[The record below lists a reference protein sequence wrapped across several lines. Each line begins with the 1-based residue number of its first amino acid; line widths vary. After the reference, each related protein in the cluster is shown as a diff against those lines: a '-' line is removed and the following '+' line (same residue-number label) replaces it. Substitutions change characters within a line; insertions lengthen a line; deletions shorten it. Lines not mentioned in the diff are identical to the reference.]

1 MLLSQIIIF
10 CLISLTIY
18 SIHSTIRNNVREFKI
33 NDFLSLKLQNNRTHI
48 YVKNRIFTQCMYLL
62 LNIPVDRIRDYDIID
77 SIDEAAE
84 ILDRSLEGSRSP
96 HLITPEEEFVGH
108 CSNIQVW
115 AENDYDT
122 RILHRNLA
130 FPLLK
135 RLSDVGDPIAKKKF
149 KEEIALRYS
158 SGHSTVIMFLSQNG
172 YLKYL
177 SSEELECL
185 LDDNKLPILGEISTS
200 FKRILDSVEDT
211 DLDKYIQRTTR
222 SLKNNLGIH
231 NVPFVISYILKD
243 FSESH
248 RKKLVRSVFNCL
260 KTEKNFPLINYLN
273 NNLKYLEEIALDT
286 VKYDNRI
293 IGLMHD
299 QVLNLRDQNIEDI
312 NQIEDLDN
320 RYKEIR
326 NLDLSNNNIKDLDGI
341 ENFTNLRTL
350 NMNNNKIKSIK
361 NIEKLNELRSVSFR
375 NNNISEINQNI
386 KCLTK
391 LEQLDLSG
399 NTKIAKIHGFMNE
412 MESLT
417 VLKLANCSI
426 KEFPEEVARFFW
438 SEQNYRYF
446 SDYSQDDVSYYEST
460 HREMASSNNQLY
472 KKFVNWLFKFKPAM
486 LELEVTYRDIVRF
499 ERSTS
504 KRAIRNWK
512 ATKDF
517 KKWLF
522 NKKQTSITAFL

>member
-1 MLLSQIIIF
+1 MLLPQIIIF

-33 NDFLSLKLQNNRTHI
+33 NDFLTLKLQNNRTNI
-48 YVKNRIFTQCMYLL
+48 YVKNRKFIQCMYLL
-62 LNIPVDRIRDYDIID
+62 LNIPVDRIRDYDPID

-84 ILDRSLEGSRSP
+84 VLDRSLEGSRSQ

-135 RLSDVGDPIAKKKF
+135 RLSDAGDPIAKKKF

-172 YLKYL
+172 YLRYL

-185 LDDNKLPILGEISTS
+185 LDDNKLPILGDISNS
-200 FKRILDSVEDT
+200 FKRILDSIEDN
-211 DLDKYIQRTTR
+211 DLDKYIQGSTR
-222 SLKNNLGIH
+222 YLKNNLGIH
-231 NVPFVISYILKD
+231 NIPFVISYILKD
-243 FSESH
+243 FSENH

-260 KTEKNFPLINYLN
+260 KTEKKFPIVNYLN
-273 NNLKYLEEIALDT
+273 SNQRYLDKIELDT
-286 VKYDNRI
+286 VKYNDRI
-293 IGLMHD
+293 IGLMQE
-299 QVLNLRDQNIEDI
+299 QVLNLRDQNIENI
-312 NQIEDLDN
+312 KQIKNLEN
-320 RYKEIR
+320 RYKKIQE
-326 NLDLSNNNIKDLDGI
+326 LDLSNNNIKDLDGI

-350 NMNNNKIKSIK
+350 NMNNNKIRSIK
-361 NIEKLNELRSVSFR
+361 NIEKLKELRSVSFR
-375 NNNISEINQNI
+375 NNNISEIQEI
-386 KCLTK
+386 KELTK
-391 LEQLDLSG
+391 LEHLDLSG
-399 NTKIAKIHGFMNE
+399 NTNIGKIPDFINE

-426 KEFPEEVARFFW
+426 KEFSEEVARFFW
-438 SEQNYRYF
+438 NEQNYRYF
-446 SDYSQDDVSYYEST
+446 SGYSQDDVRYYEST

-472 KKFVNWLFKFKPAM
+472 KKFVNWIFKFKPTM
-486 LELEVTYRDIVRF
+486 SKLDVTYRDIVKF
-499 ERSTS
+499 ERSTN
-504 KRAIRNWK
+504 KRAISNWR

>member
-1 MLLSQIIIF
+1 M
-10 CLISLTIY
+10 
-18 SIHSTIRNNVREFKI
+18 REFKI

-84 ILDRSLEGSRSP
+84 VLDRSLEGSRSP
-96 HLITPEEEFVGH
+96 QLITPEEEFVGH

-135 RLSDVGDPIAKKKF
+135 KLSDVGDPIAKKKF

-158 SGHSTVIMFLSQNG
+158 SGHSTVITFLSQSG

-185 LDDNKLPILGEISTS
+185 LDDNKLPILGEISTR
-200 FKRILDSVEDT
+200 FKRILDSVGDD
-211 DLDKYIQRTTR
+211 DLDKYIQRSTR

-231 NVPFVISYILKD
+231 NIPFVISYILKD
-243 FSESH
+243 FSEIH
-248 RKKLVRSVFNCL
+248 RKKLARRVFDCL
-260 KTEKNFPLINYLN
+260 KTDKQFPLINYIN
-273 NNLKYLEEIALDT
+273 NNLKYLDELELDT
-286 VKYDNRI
+286 IKYNDRI
-293 IGLMHD
+293 IGLM
-299 QVLNLRDQNIEDI
+299 QEQILNLRDQNIEDI
-312 NQIEDLDN
+312 KQIENLEN
-320 RYKEIR
+320 RFKKIQE
-326 NLDLSNNNIKDLDGI
+326 LDLSKNNIKDLDGI

-350 NMNNNKIKSIK
+350 NMNNNKIRNIK
-361 NIEKLNELRSVSFR
+361 NIEKLRELRSVSFR
-375 NNNISEINQNI
+375 NNNISEIQEINE
-386 KCLTK
+386 LTK
-391 LEQLDLSG
+391 LEHLDLSG
-399 NTKIAKIHGFMNE
+399 NTKINKIPGFMNE
-412 MESLT
+412 MESLK

-426 KEFPEEVARFFW
+426 QEFSEEVARFFW

-446 SDYSQDDVSYYEST
+446 SGFSRDDVRYYEST

-472 KKFVNWLFKFKPAM
+472 KKFVDWLLKFKPTM
-486 LELEVTYRDIVRF
+486 LELEVSYRDIVRY
-499 ERSTS
+499 ERSTT
-504 KRAIRNWK
+504 KRAIWNWK
-512 ATKDF
+512 ATKEF
-517 KKWLF
+517 KMWLF
-522 NKKQTSITAFL
+522 NKYQTSITAFL

>member
-1 MLLSQIIIF
+1 
-10 CLISLTIY
+10 
-18 SIHSTIRNNVREFKI
+18 
-33 NDFLSLKLQNNRTHI
+33 
-48 YVKNRIFTQCMYLL
+48 MYLL

-84 ILDRSLEGSRSP
+84 VLDRSLEGSRSQ

-135 RLSDVGDPIAKKKF
+135 RLSDVGDPLAKKKF

-185 LDDNKLPILGEISTS
+185 LDDNKLPILGDISNS
-200 FKRILDSVEDT
+200 FKRILDSVEDN
-211 DLDKYIQRTTR
+211 DIDKYIQGSTR
-222 SLKNNLGIH
+222 YLKKNLGIH
-231 NVPFVISYILKD
+231 NIPFVISYILKD
-243 FSESH
+243 FSENL

-260 KTEKNFPLINYLN
+260 KTDKKFPLINYLN
-273 NNLKYLEEIALDT
+273 NNQKYLEEIALDT

-293 IGLMHD
+293 IGLMHE
-299 QVLNLRDQNIEDI
+299 QILNLRDQNIEDI
-312 NQIEDLDN
+312 NQIEDLEN
-320 RYKEIR
+320 RYKTIQE
-326 NLDLSNNNIKDLDGI
+326 LDLSNNNIKDLDGI

-350 NMNNNKIKSIK
+350 NMNNNKIRDIK
-361 NIEKLNELRSVSFR
+361 TLEKLKELRSVSFR
-375 NNNISEINQNI
+375 NNNISEIQEI
-386 KCLTK
+386 KELTK
-391 LEQLDLSG
+391 LEHLDLSG
-399 NTKIAKIHGFMNE
+399 NTKIGKIPGFMNE
-412 MESLT
+412 MESLK

-426 KEFPEEVARFFW
+426 KEFSEEVARFFW

-446 SDYSQDDVSYYEST
+446 SGFSQEDVRYYEST

-472 KKFVNWLFKFKPAM
+472 KKFVDWIFKFKPTM
-486 LELEVTYRDIVRF
+486 LDLEVSYRDIVRY
-499 ERSTS
+499 ESSTS
-504 KRAIRNWK
+504 KKAIWNWK
-512 ATKDF
+512 ATKEF

-522 NKKQTSITAFL
+522 NKQQTSISSFM

>member
-18 SIHSTIRNNVREFKI
+18 AINSTIRNNVREFKI
-33 NDFLSLKLQNNRTHI
+33 NDFLSLKLQNNRTNI
-48 YVKNRIFTQCMYLL
+48 YVKNRVFTQCMYLL
-62 LNIPVDRIRDYDIID
+62 LNIPVDRIRDYDPID

-84 ILDRSLEGSRSP
+84 VLDRSLEGSRSQ

-185 LDDNKLPILGEISTS
+185 LDDNKLPILGEISNS
-200 FKRILDSVEDT
+200 FKRVLDSVEDNNI
-211 DLDKYIQRTTR
+211 DKYIQGSTR
-222 SLKNNLGIH
+222 YLKKNLGAH
-231 NVPFVISYILKD
+231 NIPFVISYILKD
-243 FSESH
+243 FSENH
-248 RKKLVRSVFNCL
+248 RKKLVRSVFDCL
-260 KTEKNFPLINYLN
+260 KTDKKFPLINYLN
-273 NNLKYLEEIALDT
+273 NNQKYLDEIELDT
-286 VKYDNRI
+286 VKYNDRI
-293 IGLMHD
+293 IGLM
-299 QVLNLRDQNIEDI
+299 QEQILNLRDQNIENI
-312 NQIEDLDN
+312 KNLIDLDN
-320 RYKEIR
+320 RYKKIQE
-326 NLDLSNNNIKDLDGI
+326 LDLSNNNIKDLDGI
-341 ENFTNLRTL
+341 ENFKNLRIL
-350 NMNNNKIKSIK
+350 HMNNN
-361 NIEKLNELRSVSFR
+361 NIRNITNLENLKELRSASFR
-375 NNNISEINQNI
+375 NNNISEIQEI
-386 KCLTK
+386 KECTK
-391 LEQLDLSG
+391 LEHLDLSG
-399 NTKIAKIHGFMNE
+399 NTKITIIPDFMNE

-426 KEFPEEVARFFW
+426 KEFSEEVARFFW
-438 SEQNYRYF
+438 NEQNYRYF
-446 SDYSQDDVSYYEST
+446 SDYSQDDVRYYEST
-460 HREMASSNNQLY
+460 HRERASSNNQLY
-472 KKFVNWLFKFKPAM
+472 KKFVNWIFKFKPAM
-486 LELEVTYRDIVRF
+486 LELNVSYGDIVRF
-499 ERSTS
+499 ERSSS

>member
-10 CLISLTIY
+10 CLITLTIY
-18 SIHSTIRNNVREFKI
+18 SINSTIRNNVREFKI
-33 NDFLSLKLQNNRTHI
+33 NDFLSLKLQNNRTNI

-84 ILDRSLEGSRSP
+84 VLDRSLEGSRSQ

-135 RLSDVGDPIAKKKF
+135 RLSDVGDPLAKKKF

-185 LDDNKLPILGEISTS
+185 LDDNKLPILGDISNS
-200 FKRILDSVEDT
+200 FKRILDSVEDN
-211 DLDKYIQRTTR
+211 DIDKYIQGSTR
-222 SLKNNLGIH
+222 YLKKNLGIH
-231 NVPFVISYILKD
+231 NIPFVISYILKD
-243 FSESH
+243 FSENH

-260 KTEKNFPLINYLN
+260 KTDKKFPLINYLN
-273 NNLKYLEEIALDT
+273 NNQKYLEEIALDT
-286 VKYDNRI
+286 VKYNDRI
-293 IGLMHD
+293 IGLM
-299 QVLNLRDQNIEDI
+299 QEQILNLRDQNIENI
-312 NQIEDLDN
+312 NQIEDLEN
-320 RYKEIR
+320 RYKTIQE
-326 NLDLSNNNIKDLDGI
+326 LDLSNNNIKDLDGI

-350 NMNNNKIKSIK
+350 NMNNNKIRDIK
-361 NIEKLNELRSVSFR
+361 TLEKLKELRSVSFR
-375 NNNISEINQNI
+375 NNNISEIQEI
-386 KCLTK
+386 KELTK
-391 LEQLDLSG
+391 LEHLDLSG
-399 NTKIAKIHGFMNE
+399 NTKIGKIPGFMNE
-412 MESLT
+412 MESLK

-426 KEFPEEVARFFW
+426 KEFSEEVARFFW

-446 SDYSQDDVSYYEST
+446 SGFSQEDVRYYEST

-472 KKFVNWLFKFKPAM
+472 KKFVGWIFKFKPAM
-486 LELEVTYRDIVRF
+486 LDLEVSYRDIVRY

-504 KRAIRNWK
+504 KKAIWNWK
-512 ATKDF
+512 ATKEF

-522 NKKQTSITAFL
+522 NKQQTSISAFM

>member
-10 CLISLTIY
+10 CLIALSIY
-18 SIHSTIRNNVREFKI
+18 SINSTIRNNVREFKI
-33 NDFLSLKLQNNRTHI
+33 NDFLKLKLQNNRTNI

-62 LNIPVDRIRDYDIID
+62 LNIPVDRIRDYDLID

-84 ILDRSLEGSRSP
+84 VLDRSLEGSRSQ

-135 RLSDVGDPIAKKKF
+135 RLSDVGDPLAKKKF

-158 SGHSTVIMFLSQNG
+158 SGHSTVIRFLSQSG

-177 SSEELECL
+177 SSVELECL

-200 FKRILDSVEDT
+200 FKRILDSVEDN
-211 DLDKYIQRTTR
+211 DLDKYIQRSTR

-231 NVPFVISYILKD
+231 NIPFVISYILKD
-243 FSESH
+243 FSENH
-248 RKKLVRSVFNCL
+248 RKKLITSIFNCL

-273 NNLKYLEEIALDT
+273 NNQKYLEEIALDT

-293 IGLMHD
+293 IGLMHE
-299 QVLNLRDQNIEDI
+299 QILNLRDQNIEDI
-312 NQIEDLDN
+312 NQIEDLEN
-320 RYKEIR
+320 RYKKIQE
-326 NLDLSNNNIKDLDGI
+326 LDISNNNIKDLDGI
-341 ENFTNLRTL
+341 ENFTNLRSL
-350 NMNNNKIKSIK
+350 NMNNNKIRDIK
-361 NIEKLNELRSVSFR
+361 PLEKLKELRSVSFR
-375 NNNISEINQNI
+375 NNNLSEIQEI
-386 KCLTK
+386 QELTN
-391 LEQLDLSG
+391 LEHLDLSG
-399 NTKIAKIHGFMNE
+399 NTKITKIPDFLNE
-412 MESLT
+412 MESLL
-417 VLKLANCSI
+417 VLKLANCSL
-426 KEFPEEVARFFW
+426 KEFSEEVSRFFW
-438 SEQNYRYF
+438 MEQNFRYF
-446 SDYSQDDVSYYEST
+446 SDFSQGDVRYYENT
-460 HREMASSNNQLY
+460 HREKSGSNNQLY
-472 KKFVNWLFKFKPAM
+472 KNFVNWILKFKPAM
-486 LELEVTYRDIVRF
+486 LELGVTYRDIVKF

-512 ATKDF
+512 ATRAF
-517 KKWLF
+517 NKWLF
-522 NKKQTSITAFL
+522 NKKQTSITAYL

>member
-33 NDFLSLKLQNNRTHI
+33 NDFLSLKLQNNRTNI
-48 YVKNRIFTQCMYLL
+48 YVKNRVFTQCMYLL
-62 LNIPVDRIRDYDIID
+62 LNIPVDRIRDFDPID

-84 ILDRSLEGSRSP
+84 VLDRSLEGSRSQ

-158 SGHSTVIMFLSQNG
+158 SGHSTVIMFLSHNG

-177 SSEELECL
+177 GSEELECL
-185 LDDNKLPILGEISTS
+185 LDDNKLPILEEVSIG
-200 FKRILDSVEDT
+200 FKRILDSVEDN
-211 DLDKYIQRTTR
+211 DLNKYIHGSTHY
-222 SLKNNLGIH
+222 LKNKLGVH
-231 NVPFVISYILKD
+231 NIPFVISYILKD
-243 FSESH
+243 FSENH
-248 RKKLVRSVFNCL
+248 RKKLVRSVFECL
-260 KTEKNFPLINYLN
+260 KTDKKFPLINYLN
-273 NNLKYLEEIALDT
+273 NNQKYLDNIELDT
-286 VKYDNRI
+286 VKYNDRI
-293 IGLMHD
+293 IGLM
-299 QVLNLRDQNIEDI
+299 QEQILNLRDQNIENI
-312 NQIEDLDN
+312 NQIE
-320 RYKEIR
+320 
-326 NLDLSNNNIKDLDGI
+326 NLEHLYDKIQELNLSNNIVKDLDGI

-350 NMNNNKIKSIK
+350 NMNNNKIRSIK
-361 NIEKLNELRSVSFR
+361 NIEKLKELRSVSFR
-375 NNNISEINQNI
+375 NNNISEIEEI
-386 KCLTK
+386 KELTK
-391 LEQLDLSG
+391 LEHLDLSG
-399 NTKIAKIHGFMNE
+399 NTKIAKIPGFMNE

-426 KEFPEEVARFFW
+426 KEFSEEVARFFW
-438 SEQNYRYF
+438 NEQNYRYF
-446 SDYSQDDVSYYEST
+446 SDYSQDDVRYYEST
-460 HREMASSNNQLY
+460 HRERASSNNQLY
-472 KKFVNWLFKFKPAM
+472 KKFVNWIFKFKPAM
-486 LELEVTYRDIVRF
+486 LELNVSYGDIVRF
-499 ERSTS
+499 ETS
-504 KRAIRNWK
+504 SNKRAIRNWK

-522 NKKQTSITAFL
+522 NKNQTSITSFL

>member
-1 MLLSQIIIF
+1 MLLIQIIIF

-18 SIHSTIRNNVREFKI
+18 AINSTIRNNVREFKI
-33 NDFLSLKLQNNRTHI
+33 NDFLSLKLQNNRTNI

-62 LNIPVDRIRDYDIID
+62 LNIPVDRISDYDPID

-84 ILDRSLEGSRSP
+84 VLDRSLEGSRSQ

-158 SGHSTVIMFLSQNG
+158 SGHSTVIMFLNHNG

-185 LDDNKLPILGEISTS
+185 LDDNKLPILGEISTG
-200 FKRILDSVEDT
+200 FKRILDSVEDN
-211 DLDKYIQRTTR
+211 DLNKYIQGSTR
-222 SLKNNLGIH
+222 YLKNNLGIH
-231 NVPFVISYILKD
+231 NIPFAISYILKD
-243 FSESH
+243 FSENH
-248 RKKLVRSVFNCL
+248 RKKLVRSVFDCL
-260 KTEKNFPLINYLN
+260 KTDKKFPLINYLN
-273 NNLKYLEEIALDT
+273 NNQKYLDKIELDT
-286 VKYDNRI
+286 VKYNDRI
-293 IGLMHD
+293 IGLM
-299 QVLNLRDQNIEDI
+299 QEQILNLRDQNIENI
-312 NQIEDLDN
+312 NQIE
-320 RYKEIR
+320 
-326 NLDLSNNNIKDLDGI
+326 NLENFYNKIQGLNLSNNNIKDLDGI

-350 NMNNNKIKSIK
+350 NMNNNKIRSIK
-361 NIEKLNELRSVSFR
+361 NIEKLKELRFVSFR
-375 NNNISEINQNI
+375 NNNVSEIEEI
-386 KCLTK
+386 KELTK
-391 LEQLDLSG
+391 LEYLDLSG
-399 NTKIAKIHGFMNE
+399 NTKIAKIPGFMNE

-426 KEFPEEVARFFW
+426 KEFSEEVARFFW
-438 SEQNYRYF
+438 NEQNYRYF
-446 SDYSQDDVSYYEST
+446 SDYSQDDVRYYEST
-460 HREMASSNNQLY
+460 HRERASSNNQLY
-472 KKFVNWLFKFKPAM
+472 KKFVNWLFKFNPAM
-486 LELEVTYRDIVRF
+486 LELNVSYGDIVRF
-499 ERSTS
+499 ERSSS

>member
-10 CLISLTIY
+10 CLITLSIY
-18 SIHSTIRNNVREFKI
+18 SINSTVRNNVREFKI
-33 NDFLSLKLQNNRTHI
+33 NDFLKLKLQNNRTNI

-62 LNIPVDRIRDYDIID
+62 LNIPVDRIRDYDLID

-84 ILDRSLEGSRSP
+84 VLDRSLEGSRSQ

-200 FKRILDSVEDT
+200 FKRILDSIEDT

-222 SLKNNLGIH
+222 ALKNNLGIH

-243 FSESH
+243 FSENH

-299 QVLNLRDQNIEDI
+299 QVLNLRDQNID
-312 NQIEDLDN
+312 
-320 RYKEIR
+320 
-326 NLDLSNNNIKDLDGI
+326 NIKDLDGI

-350 NMNNNKIKSIK
+350 NMNNNKIRSIK
-361 NIEKLNELRSVSFR
+361 TLEKLKELRSVSFR
-375 NNNISEINQNI
+375 NNSISEIQEI
-386 KCLTK
+386 KKLTK

-399 NTKIAKIHGFMNE
+399 NTKITKIPDVMNE
-412 MESLT
+412 MESLR

-426 KEFPEEVARFFW
+426 KEFSEEVSRFFW
-438 SEQNYRYF
+438 DEQNYRYF
-446 SDYSQDDVSYYEST
+446 SDYSQDDVRYYEST
-460 HREMASSNNQLY
+460 HRDFASSNNQLY
-472 KKFVNWLFKFKPAM
+472 KKFVVWILKFKPTM
-486 LELEVTYRDIVRF
+486 LKLEVSYINIVRF

-522 NKKQTSITAFL
+522 NKKQTSIAAFL

>member
-10 CLISLTIY
+10 CLITLTIY
-18 SIHSTIRNNVREFKI
+18 SINSTIRNNEREFKI
-33 NDFLSLKLQNNRTHI
+33 NDFLTLKLQNNRTNI

-62 LNIPVDRIRDYDIID
+62 LNIPVDRIRDYDPID

-84 ILDRSLEGSRSP
+84 VLDRSLEGSRSQ

-158 SGHSTVIMFLSQNG
+158 SGYSTVIMFLSQNG

-185 LDDNKLPILGEISTS
+185 LDDNKLPILGEISNS
-200 FKRILDSVEDT
+200 FKRILDSVEDN
-211 DLDKYIQRTTR
+211 DIDKYIQGSTR
-222 SLKNNLGIH
+222 YLKKNLGIH
-231 NVPFVISYILKD
+231 NIPFVISYILKD
-243 FSESH
+243 FSENH
-248 RKKLVRSVFNCL
+248 RKKLVRSVFDCL
-260 KTEKNFPLINYLN
+260 KTDKKFPLINYLN
-273 NNLKYLEEIALDT
+273 NNQRYLDKIELDT
-286 VKYDNRI
+286 VKYNDRI
-293 IGLMHD
+293 IGLM
-299 QVLNLRDQNIEDI
+299 QEQILNLRGQNIENI
-312 NQIEDLDN
+312 KQIENLEN
-320 RYKEIR
+320 RYKKIQE
-326 NLDLSNNNIKDLDGI
+326 LDLSNNNIKELDGI
-341 ENFTNLRTL
+341 ENFTNLRIL
-350 NMNNNKIKSIK
+350 NMNNNKIRSIQ
-361 NIEKLNELRSVSFR
+361 NIEKLKELRSVSFR
-375 NNNISEINQNI
+375 NNIISEIQEI
-386 KCLTK
+386 KELTK
-391 LEQLDLSG
+391 LEHLDLSG
-399 NTKIAKIHGFMNE
+399 NTKIGKIPGFMNE

-426 KEFPEEVARFFW
+426 KEFSEDVARFFW
-438 SEQNYRYF
+438 DEQNYRYF

-460 HREMASSNNQLY
+460 HRELASSNNQLY
-472 KKFVNWLFKFKPAM
+472 KKFVEWILKFKPAM
-486 LELEVTYRDIVRF
+486 LKLEVSYRDIVMY

-517 KKWLF
+517 NKWLF
-522 NKKQTSITAFL
+522 NKKQTSITAFI

>member
-10 CLISLTIY
+10 CLITLTIY
-18 SIHSTIRNNVREFKI
+18 SINSTIRNNAKEFKI
-33 NDFLSLKLQNNRTHI
+33 NDFLSLKLQNNRTNI
-48 YVKNRIFTQCMYLL
+48 YVKNRVFTQCMYLL

-84 ILDRSLEGSRSP
+84 VLDRSLEGSRSQ

-185 LDDNKLPILGEISTS
+185 LDDNKLPILGDISNS
-200 FKRILDSVEDT
+200 FKRILDSVEDN
-211 DLDKYIQRTTR
+211 DIDKYIQGSTR
-222 SLKNNLGIH
+222 YLKKNLGIH
-231 NVPFVISYILKD
+231 NIPFVISYILKD
-243 FSESH
+243 FSENH
-248 RKKLVRSVFNCL
+248 RKKLVRSVFDCL
-260 KTEKNFPLINYLN
+260 KTDKKFPLINYLN
-273 NNLKYLEEIALDT
+273 NNQRYLDKIELDT
-286 VKYDNRI
+286 VKYNDRI
-293 IGLMHD
+293 IGLM
-299 QVLNLRDQNIEDI
+299 QEQILNLRGQNIENI
-312 NQIEDLDN
+312 KQIENLEN
-320 RYKEIR
+320 RYKKIQE
-326 NLDLSNNNIKDLDGI
+326 LDLSNNNIKELDGI
-341 ENFTNLRTL
+341 ENFTNLRIL
-350 NMNNNKIKSIK
+350 NMNNNKIRSIQ
-361 NIEKLNELRSVSFR
+361 NIEKLKELRSVSFR
-375 NNNISEINQNI
+375 NNIISEIQEI
-386 KCLTK
+386 KELTK
-391 LEQLDLSG
+391 LEHLDLSG
-399 NTKIAKIHGFMNE
+399 NTKIGKIPGFMNE

-426 KEFPEEVARFFW
+426 KEFSEDVARFFW
-438 SEQNYRYF
+438 DEQNYRYF

-460 HREMASSNNQLY
+460 HRELASSNNQLY
-472 KKFVNWLFKFKPAM
+472 KKFVEWILKFKPAM
-486 LELEVTYRDIVRF
+486 LKLEVSYRDIVMY

-517 KKWLF
+517 NKWLF
-522 NKKQTSITAFL
+522 NKKQTSITAFI

>member
-1 MLLSQIIIF
+1 MLLFQIIIF
-10 CLISLTIY
+10 CFITLSIYTIN
-18 SIHSTIRNNVREFKI
+18 SAIGNIAKEFKI
-33 NDFLSLKLQNNRTHI
+33 NDFLTLKLQNNRTNI

-62 LNIPVDRIRDYDIID
+62 LNIPVDRIRDYDPID

-84 ILDRSLEGSRSP
+84 VLDRSLEGSRSQ

-158 SGHSTVIMFLSQNG
+158 SGHSTVNMFLSQNG

-185 LDDNKLPILGEISTS
+185 LDDNKLPILGEISIS
-200 FKRILDSVEDT
+200 FKRILDSVEDN
-211 DLDKYIQRTTR
+211 DIDKYVQGSTR
-222 SLKNNLGIH
+222 YLKNNLGIH
-231 NVPFVISYILKD
+231 NIPFVISYILKD
-243 FSESH
+243 FSENH

-260 KTEKNFPLINYLN
+260 KTDKKFPLINYLN
-273 NNLKYLEEIALDT
+273 NNQRYLDKIELDT
-286 VKYDNRI
+286 VKYNDRI
-293 IGLMHD
+293 IGLM
-299 QVLNLRDQNIEDI
+299 QEQILNLRDQNIEHI
-312 NQIEDLDN
+312 KQIENLET
-320 RYKEIR
+320 RYKKIQE
-326 NLDLSNNNIKDLDGI
+326 LDISNNNIKDLDGI

-350 NMNNNKIKSIK
+350 NMNNNKIRSIK
-361 NIEKLNELRSVSFR
+361 NIEKLKELRSVSFR
-375 NNNISEINQNI
+375 NNNISEIQEI
-386 KCLTK
+386 KECTK
-391 LEQLDLSG
+391 LEHLDLSG
-399 NTKIAKIHGFMNE
+399 NTKIGKIPGFMNE

-426 KEFPEEVARFFW
+426 KEFSEEVARFFW
-438 SEQNYRYF
+438 NEQNYRYF
-446 SDYSQDDVSYYEST
+446 SDYSQDDVRYYEST

-472 KKFVNWLFKFKPAM
+472 KKFVNWIFKFKPAM
-486 LELEVTYRDIVRF
+486 LELNVTYRDIVRF

-522 NKKQTSITAFL
+522 NKKQTAITAFL